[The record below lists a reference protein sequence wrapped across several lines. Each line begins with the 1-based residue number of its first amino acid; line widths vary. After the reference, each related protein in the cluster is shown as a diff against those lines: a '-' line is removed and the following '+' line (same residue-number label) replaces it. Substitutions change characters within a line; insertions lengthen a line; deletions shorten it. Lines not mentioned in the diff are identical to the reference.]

1 MRFLCASDLHLGR
14 RPGGIPDHLG
24 LDPARLAT
32 TTVWDALVELAI
44 AEQVDAVLLAGNV
57 IDRENRLFEPV
68 GPFERGLT
76 ELARHEIPVY
86 AIAGDH
92 DFDVLRRIADNDRS
106 GTLRLVGGD
115 GRWEQVPLESGGDTP
130 VTLVAWSAP
139 ARSHPGTPLAGFAMP
154 EHPDQPVIALL
165 HASVAEEQP
174 VPGDYAPV
182 TRNDLGGWP
191 VDLWIAGHGHTPHFD
206 TDDVVPLLV
215 PGSGSPLDPRE
226 RGPRG
231 AWIVDFEQTETA
243 RTVDARHVPLAPV
256 RFSDVTLNVTDV
268 ADLGEI
274 EARLVRSV
282 HDALAGAI
290 AEDPGGHLVCVGCNL
305 TLQGRTPIHAEIP
318 ELVDD
323 LARTLDMQDQAT
335 IAAITSVTID
345 TRPDIDLGP
354 LVGRADPV
362 GEVARLLQSLDPPG
376 LLHDTAADGFDHLA
390 PAHQRLLRQTA
401 TRLQAAHRARVFAA
415 IAGDPEPDLS
425 AAATHLRREGWT
437 ILDALIHQRGME

>member
-1 MRFLCASDLHLGR
+1 VRFLCASDLHLGR

-24 LDPARLAT
+24 LDMARLAT
-32 TTVWDALVELAI
+32 TTVWDALVELAL

-57 IDRENRLFEPV
+57 IDRENRLFEPI

-76 ELARHEIPVY
+76 TLGHHDIPVY

-92 DFDVLRRIADNDRS
+92 DFDVLRRIAGSDDT
-106 GTLRLVGGD
+106 GTFRVVGGD
-115 GRWEQVPLESGGDTP
+115 GRWEQVPLESGDDTSI
-130 VTLVAWSAP
+130 TLVAWSAP
-139 ARSHPGTPLAGFAMP
+139 ARSHPGTPLAGFSMP
-154 EHPDQPVIALL
+154 EHPDQPVIAML
-165 HASVAEEQP
+165 HASIAEERP

-206 TDDVVPLLV
+206 TDDVVPLLK

-243 RTVDARHVPLAPV
+243 RTVGARHVPLAPV
-256 RFSDVTLNVTDV
+256 RFSDVALDVTGV

-274 EARLVRSV
+274 ETRLVRAV
-282 HDALAGAI
+282 HDTLTEAI

-305 TLQGRTPIHAEIP
+305 TVRGRTPAHAGIS

-323 LARTLDMQDQAT
+323 LARTLDVQDRSV

-345 TRPDIDLGP
+345 TRPDIDLEP
-354 LVGRADPV
+354 LVGRPDPV
-362 GEVARLLQSLDPPG
+362 GEVARLLQSLDSPG
-376 LLHDTAADGFDHLA
+376 LPHDTGPDGFDHLA
-390 PAHQRLLRQTA
+390 PAQQRLLQQTA
-401 TRLQAAHRARVFAA
+401 TQLQAVHRARVFAS
-415 IAGDPEPDLS
+415 IAGDPEPDL
-425 AAATHLRREGWT
+425 ATAATLLRREGWT